1 MDDFY
6 LDFISALNVSGV
18 KYMVVGGFAVNFHG
32 YNRATADLDLWIS
45 NDEAN
50 LTRLGDALYRLGY
63 EFPSDAASELKED
76 RIVSI
81 TEGEYVV
88 ELMTRLNISTEISFD
103 QAYQLAE
110 ERDINQVK
118 IKLISF
124 EHLKN
129 EKARSKRYKDLDDLS
144 KLEEAEAY
152 YARKSKEE

>member
-32 YNRATADLDLWIS
+32 YNRATADLDLWLS
-45 NDEAN
+45 NDEGN
-50 LTRLGDALYRLGY
+50 LVRLGDALSRLGY
-63 EFPSDAASELKED
+63 EFPSEAEAELKED

-103 QAYQLAE
+103 QAYEFAE
-110 ERDINQVK
+110 EREVNQVK
-118 IKLISF
+118 VKLISF

>member
-1 MDDFY
+1 M
-6 LDFISALNVSGV
+6 
-18 KYMVVGGFAVNFHG
+18 NFHG
-32 YNRATADLDLWIS
+32 YNRATADLDLWLS
-45 NDEAN
+45 NDEGN
-50 LTRLGDALYRLGY
+50 LVRLGDALSRLGY
-63 EFPSDAASELKED
+63 EFPSEAEAELKED

-103 QAYQLAE
+103 QAYEFAE
-110 ERDINQVK
+110 EREVNQVK
-118 IKLISF
+118 VKLISF

>member
-32 YNRATADLDLWIS
+32 YNRATADLDLWLS
-45 NDEAN
+45 NDEGN
-50 LTRLGDALYRLGY
+50 LVRLGDALSRLGY
-63 EFPSDAASELKED
+63 EFPSEAEAELKED

-103 QAYQLAE
+103 QAYEFAE
-110 ERDINQVK
+110 EREVNQVK
-118 IKLISF
+118 VKLISF

-129 EKARSKRYKDLDDLS
+129 EKARSKHYKDLDDLS

-152 YARKSKEE
+152 YARRSKEE

>member
-32 YNRATADLDLWIS
+32 YNRATADLDLWLS
-45 NDEAN
+45 NDEGN
-50 LTRLGDALYRLGY
+50 LVRLGDAICRLGY
-63 EFPSDAASELKED
+63 EFPSEAEAELKED

-103 QAYQLAE
+103 QAYEFAE
-110 ERDINQVK
+110 EREVNQVK
-118 IKLISF
+118 VKFISF

>member
-1 MDDFY
+1 
-6 LDFISALNVSGV
+6 
-18 KYMVVGGFAVNFHG
+18 MVF
-32 YNRATADLDLWIS
+32 R
-45 NDEAN
+45 
-50 LTRLGDALYRLGY
+50 DALSRLGY
-63 EFPSDAASELKED
+63 EFPSGAEAELKED

-103 QAYQLAE
+103 QAYEFAE
-110 ERDINQVK
+110 EREVNQVK
-118 IKLISF
+118 VKLISF

>member
-6 LDFISALNVSGV
+6 LDFVSALNVSGV

-32 YNRATADLDLWIS
+32 YNRATADLDLWLS
-45 NDEAN
+45 NDEGN
-50 LTRLGDALYRLGY
+50 LTRLGDALSRLGY
-63 EFPSDAASELKED
+63 EFPSEAEAELKED

-103 QAYQLAE
+103 QAYEFAE
-110 ERDINQVK
+110 EREVNQVK
-118 IKLISF
+118 VKRISF

-129 EKARSKRYKDLDDLS
+129 EKARFKRYKDLDDLS